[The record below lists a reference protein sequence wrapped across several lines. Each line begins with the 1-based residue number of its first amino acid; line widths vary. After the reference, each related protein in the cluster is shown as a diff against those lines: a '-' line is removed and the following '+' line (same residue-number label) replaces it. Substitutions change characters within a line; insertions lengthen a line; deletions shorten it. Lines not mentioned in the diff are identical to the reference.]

1 MFSVSGYA
9 HLMTN
14 PVYYGQL
21 RLYGHEIDAESHSQK
36 GIVGSVLRH
45 RGRLRFLAGPELL
58 WLQGLPHHG
67 KDH

>member
-36 GIVGSVLRH
+36 GIVGSVL
-45 RGRLRFLAGPELL
+45 LRIQCIMASYAYMVMR
-58 WLQGLPHHG
+58 
-67 KDH
+67 